1 MLKELRFEEL
11 YLPEYYFEIPDYDS
25 RLAIMKFRDAR
36 DTMGM
41 ALFSLS
47 YVVESNEADRI
58 AANIIHLRHA
68 IEDLNNS
75 FDLMLQIPWF
85 FYRIWEKYNSAGS
98 LRKDNLKNRNNIIR
112 NATDWVIKAEKACS
126 KEKVVNYLD
135 NNSNPL
141 KEKIE
146 NFGNDYITNSDK
158 DFTVRDLCNRMKHR
172 GSLAFEE
179 QYKKYNFNLRIDG
192 QSAKLWKDGDEL
204 ECIFDFENENQEIIG
219 QIAYKYTDDLSI
231 DIEYKDG
238 ELFRFGDCSHASSLL
253 KITDVF
259 KECCAFYNAL
269 VDLFEDIYK
278 VIYPNMI
285 LLHDVIG
292 NGSITDAKISDNV
305 IDLKKFFK

>member
-47 YVVESNEADRI
+47 YVVESSEADRI
-58 AANIIHLRHA
+58 SANIIHLRHA

-85 FYRIWEKYNSAGS
+85 FYRIWKEND
-98 LRKDNLKNRNNIIR
+98 KDIIR
-112 NATDWVIKAEKACS
+112 NTTDWVIKAEKACS
-126 KEKVVNYLD
+126 KEKVIGYLKR
-135 NNSNPL
+135 NSNPL
-141 KEKIE
+141 KQKIVKFY
-146 NFGNDYITNSDK
+146 NKYIYNSK
-158 DFTVRDLCNRMKHR
+158 KVFTVRDLCNRMKHR

-179 QYKKYNFNLRIDG
+179 QYKKYNFNLRTDG
-192 QSAKLWKDGDEL
+192 QSAKLWKDGDKL

-219 QIAYKYTDDLSI
+219 HIAYKYTDDLSI

-238 ELFRFGDCSHASSLL
+238 ELFRFEDCSHASSLL

-269 VDLFEDIYK
+269 IDLFEEVYK
-278 VIYPNMI
+278 VIYPNII

-292 NGSITDAKISDNV
+292 NGSTTDVKTSDNV
-305 IDLKKFFK
+305 IDLNKFFK